1 MLGLADILL
10 AALLVVVV
18 IAWVAMDI
26 RGQKS
31 FG

>member
-1 MLGLADILL
+1 MLGLADILVAVVL
-10 AALLVVVV
+10 IVVV
-18 IAWVAMDI
+18 IAWIAMDI